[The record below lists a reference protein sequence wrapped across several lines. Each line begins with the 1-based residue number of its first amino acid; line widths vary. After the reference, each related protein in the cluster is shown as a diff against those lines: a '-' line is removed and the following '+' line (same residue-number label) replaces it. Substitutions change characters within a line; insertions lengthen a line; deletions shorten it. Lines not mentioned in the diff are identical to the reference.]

1 MPVRR
6 HDSLR
11 TYAALARRRWP
22 STYRGKLLAALV
34 GAGCLPLL
42 AVGALVATSA
52 EDGRVGGGMVL
63 LVAVLGAVLGV
74 AAASALLARL
84 LEPVAVTARALHSY
98 LTRYTKPQL
107 PTHFTDEVGL
117 LMADAQHAIDRLDEV
132 VAHVAT
138 YDRLT
143 GLPNRTLFR
152 DQVRHAVAQARR
164 DGRPIAIC
172 MLDVDGFT
180 NVNLTMGHAA
190 GDSLLVAVAQR
201 LQSVVR
207 ETDILARMDG
217 DEFAILCA
225 GPATVEGCDILA
237 RRLLEAMARP
247 FAMTNRRGEVTL
259 GASIGITIFPTDQG
273 DVEQLIGNATSA
285 QCAVQAA
292 GGNGYHF
299 FSSELNARLQH
310 RMAIESDLRHALD
323 RGQLLL
329 HYQPKV
335 DVASGRVHGFEALLR
350 WQHPQRGL
358 VSPIEFIP
366 VAEETG
372 LIVPIGEWVLRQA
385 CAQIAAWQAAGLP
398 VVPVSVN
405 LSARQFKHA
414 DLAGVVR
421 LALSDAGVAPGLLE
435 LEVTETLLMEDTGRT
450 VTVLQ
455 ALREHGVAIS
465 LDDFGTGY
473 SSLGYLTRFPIDA
486 IKLDKS
492 FVRDAVT
499 DRQSGA
505 ITTAIIDLGHS
516 LGLCVVAEGV
526 ETREQLDYLSERSCD
541 VVQGFFFGRPMP
553 ADQIPP
559 LLREDGAMRPAA

>member
-1 MPVRR
+1 MPARR

-42 AVGALVATSA
+42 AVGALVATGA
-52 EDGRVGGGMVL
+52 EDGRVGGWSVL
-63 LVAVLGAVLGV
+63 LVAALGGVLGV
-74 AAASALLARL
+74 AVAAALLGHL

-107 PTHFTDEVGL
+107 PTHFTDEVGM

-143 GLPNRTLFR
+143 GLPNRSLFR

-164 DGRPIAIC
+164 DDRPIAIC

-237 RRLLEAMARP
+237 RRLLEVMARP
-247 FAMTNRRGEVTL
+247 FPTTNGRTEVTL

-292 GGNGYHF
+292 GGNSYQF
-299 FSSELNARLQH
+299 FSAELNARLQH
-310 RMAIESDLRHALD
+310 RVAIEADLRHALE

-350 WQHPQRGL
+350 WQHPKRGL
-358 VSPIEFIP
+358 VSPMEFIP

-405 LSARQFKHA
+405 LSARQFKHE

-421 LALSDAGVAPGLLE
+421 LALSDAGIPPGLLE
-435 LEVTETLLMEDTGRT
+435 LEVTETLLMENTGRA
-450 VTVLQ
+450 VGVLQ

-473 SSLGYLTRFPIDA
+473 SSLGYLTRFPIDT

-492 FVRDAVT
+492 FVRDVLT

-505 ITTAIIDLGHS
+505 ITSAIIDLGHS

-526 ETREQLDYLSERSCD
+526 ETREQLDYLTEHSCD

-553 ADQIPP
+553 ADLIPP

>member
-1 MPVRR
+1 MPVPR
-6 HDSLR
+6 HESLR

-22 STYRGKLLAALV
+22 SSYRGKLLAALV
-34 GAGCLPLL
+34 VAGCLPLA
-42 AVGALVATSA
+42 AVGALVGVLG
-52 EDGRVGGGMVL
+52 EEGRVPGRAVL
-63 LVAVLGAVLGV
+63 LVAALGVSLGV
-74 AAASALLARL
+74 AAAAALLVRL
-84 LEPVAVTARALHSY
+84 LAPVDVTAQALHQY

-107 PTHFTDEVGL
+107 PTHFTDEAGM

-190 GDSLLVAVAQR
+190 GDALLVAAAQR
-201 LQSVVR
+201 LQTVVR

-225 GPATVEGCDILA
+225 GPATVEGLDILA
-237 RRLLEAMARP
+237 RRLLEAMTRP
-247 FAMTNRRGEVTL
+247 FLVPGGRGEVTL
-259 GASIGITIFPTDQG
+259 GASVGITIFPTDEG

-299 FSSELNARLQH
+299 FSAELNARLQR
-310 RMAIESDLRHALD
+310 RMAIEADLRHALE
-323 RGQLLL
+323 REQLLL

-335 DVASGRVHGFEALLR
+335 DVASGRVRGFEALLR

-358 VSPIEFIP
+358 VSPVDFIP

-385 CAQIAAWQAAGLP
+385 CAQIAEWQAAGLR
-398 VVPVSVN
+398 VVSVSVN

-421 LALSDAGVAPGLLE
+421 RALADARVDPSLLE
-435 LEVTETLLMEDTGRT
+435 LEVTETLLMEDSGRT
-450 VTVLQ
+450 VCTLQ
-455 ALREHGVAIS
+455 ALRAHGVAIS

-473 SSLGYLTRFPIDA
+473 SSLGYLTRFPIDC
-486 IKLDKS
+486 IKLDKA

-505 ITTAIIDLGHS
+505 ITSAIIDLGHS

-526 ETREQLDYLSERSCD
+526 ETREQLEFLAERSCD
-541 VVQGFFFGRPMP
+541 VVQGFYFGRPMP
-553 ADQIPP
+553 ADQVPP
-559 LLREDGAMRPAA
+559 LLRESGALRPAA